1 MRRWL
6 KEFFISSE
14 ERMKI
19 ENEFPNIPKML
30 TITLKNINNKL
41 FTDNIIPVLFLPS
54 NTRNSL
60 QFFDS
65 RRRNLRN

>member
-1 MRRWL
+1 
-6 KEFFISSE
+6 
-14 ERMKI
+14 MKI